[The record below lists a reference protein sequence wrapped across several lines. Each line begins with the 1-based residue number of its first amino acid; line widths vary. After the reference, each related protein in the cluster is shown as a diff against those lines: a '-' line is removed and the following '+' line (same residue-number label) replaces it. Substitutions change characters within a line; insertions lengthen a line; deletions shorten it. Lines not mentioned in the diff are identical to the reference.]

1 MKTYELYD
9 PSNRLFAFEIS
20 NVFTGRRSV
29 CRIVEHIP
37 GAVLTR
43 RPKALSWLRE
53 ASFCEFTVD
62 GELYEVEE
70 PFGDNSRYW
79 IGPVPP
85 RYLPQTAKV
94 RDAFEGRGGG

>member
-1 MKTYELYD
+1 MKTYDIYD
-9 PSNRLFAFEIS
+9 PTNRLLAFEVS
-20 NVFTGRRSV
+20 NIAVGRRGV
-29 CRIVEHIP
+29 CRIIERIP
-37 GAVLTR
+37 GATLIR

-62 GELYEVEE
+62 GELYEAEE

-85 RYLPQTAKV
+85 RHIPQTVKV
-94 RDAFEGRGGG
+94 RDAFAGGAHG